1 MKNAVIANRQLVG
14 MAIVALANPLIYFGG
29 GFYQWSITFVAPL
42 LFAAVVYGLYALFR
56 TKRAKESWPGSF
68 FALAWILLGLTVL
81 VPWMDKSPRQTP
93 VTQSSPSRQD
103 KSEGVNKKYLTDEN
117 RNPIQSSIPPEKPG
131 EVDFFLLMALPHASE
146 ASNYEKIIRIH
157 PDAPQISSS
166 DNFKKWALNNPKTW
180 SAIKNHDTDGLISV
194 FSDYKSKK

>member
-1 MKNAVIANRQLVG
+1 
-14 MAIVALANPLIYFGG
+14 
-29 GFYQWSITFVAPL
+29 
-42 LFAAVVYGLYALFR
+42 
-56 TKRAKESWPGSF
+56 
-68 FALAWILLGLTVL
+68 
-81 VPWMDKSPRQTP
+81 
-93 VTQSSPSRQD
+93 
-103 KSEGVNKKYLTDEN
+103 
-117 RNPIQSSIPPEKPG
+117 
-131 EVDFFLLMALPHASE
+131 MALPHASE